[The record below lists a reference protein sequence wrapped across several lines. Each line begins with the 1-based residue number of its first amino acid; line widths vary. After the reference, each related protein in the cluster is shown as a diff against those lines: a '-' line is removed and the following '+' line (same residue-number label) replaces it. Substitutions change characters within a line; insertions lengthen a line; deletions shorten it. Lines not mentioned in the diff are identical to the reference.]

1 MKMMGKYLLNIICLL
16 MFTSCSLLNFDQYP
30 NVEPNS
36 EKTKPP
42 ISSDKIFNKKSN
54 NNQNM
59 LENAQPFFPMKET
72 LEDIQIQ
79 IDDLR
84 SQILDYETRISV
96 PEFNQPIS
104 LNSINTNL
112 KHQIKLKNGTIVQ
125 GSIIQENIDKIYL
138 KTQIG
143 QIIIN
148 KVDIDTV
155 EELAKPTANITFDGD
170 FKEEIYSGKIIYT
183 GSVKN
188 EGLVR
193 ADFVRIVFNLMDQ
206 ETNIIATDSAFVN
219 GEMVMYQSGII
230 TDSSLKPGN
239 SGTYEVEIKL
249 PKDSKVEYVTK
260 DVFWDRLN

>member
-1 MKMMGKYLLNIICLL
+1 MKIKNYIYILFNICVLFL
-16 MFTSCSLLNFDQYP
+16 FTSCSLLDFDRYP
-30 NVEPNS
+30 NPES
-36 EKTKPP
+36 EAAFET
-42 ISSDKIFNKKSN
+42 SNYEDNKKN
-54 NNQNM
+54 NNQNNNNR

-84 SQILDYETRISV
+84 AQILDYETRISV
-96 PEFNQPIS
+96 PDFNQPIS
-104 LNSINTNL
+104 LQSINTNL

-125 GSIIQENIDKIYL
+125 GSIIQENVDKIYL

-148 KVDIDTV
+148 KVDIDKV
-155 EELAKPTANITFDGD
+155 EELAKPTANVVFEGD

-183 GSVKN
+183 GTVKN

-206 ETNIIATDSAFVN
+206 ETNIIAVDSAFVN
-219 GEMVMYQSGII
+219 GEMIMYQSGII
-230 TDSSLKPGN
+230 TDSGLKPG
-239 SGTYEVEIKL
+239 
-249 PKDSKVEYVTK
+249 
-260 DVFWDRLN
+260 